1 MRPID
6 PKTLTTPEL
15 HGLLLGAISPR
26 PIAFASTV
34 DKNGLVNLSPFSFFN
49 VFSAN
54 PPIMVFSPA
63 RRVRGNTT
71 KHTLDNAHAT
81 KEVVISV
88 VNYDMVQQM
97 SLASSEYEQG
107 IDEFVKSG
115 FTPEPSTKVRP
126 PRVKESPVSFECKVN
141 DIIPLGDKGGA
152 GNLIICEVVFI
163 HLDEQILG
171 SDDKIDPYKLDA
183 LPRLGKDWYSRVQG
197 VSIFEITKTSAAIC
211 IGYDQ
216 IPTAI
221 KESNFLSGNEL
232 GQLATIESLP
242 GQQEIS
248 RIKQQRDVA
257 TILGTDSLNQK
268 QKQERLVDLAK
279 IHLSAGQTQT
289 AWCILMAAY

>member
-1 MRPID
+1 M
-6 PKTLTTPEL
+6 
-15 HGLLLGAISPR
+15 
-26 PIAFASTV
+26 
-34 DKNGLVNLSPFSFFN
+34 
-49 VFSAN
+49 
-54 PPIMVFSPA
+54 
-63 RRVRGNTT
+63 
-71 KHTLDNAHAT
+71 
-81 KEVVISV
+81 

-183 LPRLGKDWYSRVQG
+183 VARLGKDWYSRVQG
-197 VSIFEITKTSAAIC
+197 ESIFEIPKPSSALG